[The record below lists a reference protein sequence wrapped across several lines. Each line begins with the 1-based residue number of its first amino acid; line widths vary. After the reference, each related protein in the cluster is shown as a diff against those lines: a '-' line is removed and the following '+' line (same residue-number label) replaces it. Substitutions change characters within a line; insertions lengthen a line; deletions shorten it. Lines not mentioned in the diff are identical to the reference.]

1 MGKDNYEDII
11 HLPRPV
17 SRNHPPMPLRD
28 RAAQFMPFAA
38 LTGYDAEIR
47 ESARLTEEAA
57 DFSED
62 LQMELNVKLA
72 QVRAELHEGRQ
83 PQITV
88 TYFRP
93 DEKKAGGAYAE
104 AVGRIRKIEWG
115 ELVLENGRRIPG
127 ENVIEVTNQG
137 TNQGTVL

>member
-1 MGKDNYEDII
+1 MGRDNYEDII

-17 SRNHPPMPLRD
+17 SKKHPPMPLRG

-57 DFSED
+57 DLSED
-62 LQMELNVKLA
+62 LQRELNVKLA

-93 DEKKAGGAYAE
+93 DEKKAGGAYIVKE
-104 AVGRIRKIEWG
+104 GAVKKTDPCTGTMFLTDGTEIPLSGIFDM
-115 ELVLENGRRIPG
+115 ELGG
-127 ENVIEVTNQG
+127 G
-137 TNQGTVL
+137 KK